1 MRFLHLTAVALGA
14 LLASGAGWADHHHH
28 HHSCKDC
35 PHPSF
40 SSFDTDADGKLSSA
54 EYYAGRSQRMA
65 DRAKQGGKMK
75 NAANMPTFEDIDT
88 DGDGVLSREE
98 FDAHVA
104 AQQEKNR
111 SKER

>member
-1 MRFLHLTAVALGA
+1 MRLLRLTTVALGT
-14 LLASGAGWADHHHH
+14 LLASSAGWADHHHH
-28 HHSCKDC
+28 HHGCKDC

-40 SSFDTDADGKLSSA
+40 SSFDTDADGTLSSA

-65 DRAKQGGKMK
+65 ERAKQGGKMK
-75 NAANMPTFEDIDT
+75 NAGNMPTFEDIDT